1 MMHYLQILTTSHLLL
16 PSVLPGLRKVYYFDL
31 LAVVFESKFVVISCC
46 CFSLMDVG
54 CGRSR
59 FRPLPGL
66 PSVWPHP
73 ALRSLPCRPT
83 EGEHEAA
90 TNTQAPKAD
99 KNKHETTTNTTG
111 KQTQNNNKHSSSK
124 VSFYGLL
131 LRLLFTDCRQEQAQD
146 ETKTLK
152 LLASSEVTVDKKTSH
167 GILMRGKVRMQ
178 N

>member
-1 MMHYLQILTTSHLLL
+1 M
-16 PSVLPGLRKVYYFDL
+16 
-31 LAVVFESKFVVISCC
+31 FESKFVVILCC

-73 ALRSLPCRPT
+73 APRSLPCRPT

-90 TNTQAPKAD
+90 TNTQAPKAN
-99 KNKHETTTNTTG
+99 KNKHETTINTIG
-111 KQTQNNNKHSSSK
+111 QQTQNNHKHSSSK
-124 VSFYGLL
+124 VSCYGLL

-146 ETKTLK
+146 ETKLK
-152 LLASSEVTVDKKTSH
+152 LLASLEVTVDKKTSH
-167 GILMRGKVRMQ
+167 GILVRGKVRKQ